1 MDPVS
6 SQGSLQERGKKVR
19 GDLTMGAE
27 AGVMWN
33 HKPKAAGVL
42 WLLAKARKHILPYSM
57 QKNTPF

>member
-1 MDPVS
+1 
-6 SQGSLQERGKKVR
+6 
-19 GDLTMGAE
+19 MGAE